1 MDPRKDRLLELLL
14 LHGLVVHEEST
25 FALADG
31 TMSHW
36 YVDCTALAAA
46 PAAKAAVA
54 ALLYDVAKQVGARV
68 LMAGGPAAQV
78 FADAAAEHSATRS
91 QPLLAV
97 PPAGNGHVPG
107 PCLIVQDVVA
117 TGLSTIAV
125 VEQARSQGLEVRGV
139 LAVVDREEG
148 AAAKLDAHGIPVY
161 PLVTGAE
168 LQARR
173 AAVARHASE
182 LAPAS

>member
-14 LHGLVVHEEST
+14 LHGLVVKDEST

-54 ALLYDVAKQVGARV
+54 ALLYDLAKQVGARV
-68 LMAGGPAAQV
+68 LKAGGPAAQV
-78 FADAAAEHSATRS
+78 FANAAAEHSVNRS
-91 QPLLAV
+91 QPLQALAPESDGEV
-97 PPAGNGHVPG
+97 VG
-107 PCLIVQDVVA
+107 PCLIVQDVMA
-117 TGLSTIAV
+117 TGMSTLAV
-125 VEQARSQGLEVRGV
+125 VDQARAHGLEVRGV

-148 AAAKLDAHGIPVY
+148 AAVRLEAHGIPVY
-161 PLVTGAE
+161 ALVTGAE

-173 AAVARHASE
+173 NAVARHAHES
-182 LAPAS
+182 APKA